1 MSRLFWILLE
11 MKYTFLK
18 LSELVFLVFNIKVLL
33 IRSPKESML
42 KMNKTVGGI
51 WNQTEHL
58 IQGSWGQPTLLIFQ
72 DSSDLITTSPRNT
85 HTHTQKHIHIQ
96 LLSVLFSDVSLS
108 RISPSLLFR
117 EFQGD
122 RTLIPLY
129 WNYTPAFRDSGQ
141 KNSLKYFMF

>member
-85 HTHTQKHIHIQ
+85 HTHTK
-96 LLSVLFSDVSLS
+96 
-108 RISPSLLFR
+108 
-117 EFQGD
+117 
-122 RTLIPLY
+122 T
-129 WNYTPAFRDSGQ
+129 YTA
-141 KNSLKYFMF
+141 YTHTTA